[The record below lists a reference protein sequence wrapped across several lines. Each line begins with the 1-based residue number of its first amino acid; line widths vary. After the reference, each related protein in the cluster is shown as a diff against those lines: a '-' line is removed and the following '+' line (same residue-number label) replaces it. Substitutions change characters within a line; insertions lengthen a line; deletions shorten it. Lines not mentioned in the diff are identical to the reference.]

1 VAAGTEIA
9 TIDPGDEQVWEALRA
24 LYLVGQVDDLPAIRA
39 YTHDLPEIS
48 ERVRR
53 QATLTE
59 KVIRDRAA
67 ARP

>member
-24 LYLVGQVDDLPAIRA
+24 LYLVGQVDDLPAIRV